1 MKQQV
6 RSCGFECIA
15 RQEKSEV
22 AFERVK
28 EYCSNVEMD
37 FKIKIN
43 WAEEANQHYSV
54 LLNDFSQFK
63 ESTGKAMLE
72 LIQQQQDKLVTF
84 DEIQKNNVEKVA
96 RIEFMMAEL

>member
-43 WAEEANQHYSV
+43 WAEEAN
-54 LLNDFSQFK
+54 
-63 ESTGKAMLE
+63 
-72 LIQQQQDKLVTF
+72 
-84 DEIQKNNVEKVA
+84 
-96 RIEFMMAEL
+96 